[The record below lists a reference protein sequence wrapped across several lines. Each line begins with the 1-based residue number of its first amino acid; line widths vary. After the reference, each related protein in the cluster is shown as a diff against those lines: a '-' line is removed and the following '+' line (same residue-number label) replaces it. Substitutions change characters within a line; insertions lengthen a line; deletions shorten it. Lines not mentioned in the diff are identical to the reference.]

1 MGHTFILHFTNALHV
16 LGSSIAENLIAH
28 PASLMNNF
36 WFSLGTF
43 LLFVMVLSFIFRK
56 RSLKNLV
63 LRHLKYSAI
72 AVLFSG
78 VILYIIGFNEHGC
91 EWNWVALFLRASL
104 SSVEMFVSHS
114 DLLEVGESWHRSA
127 WYMTFFSITHFL
139 AVLISGIF
147 IVKAFELKIKSRCR
161 LREWRKESAQTL
173 YVFYGKSR
181 ASLHLAKKVS
191 ESIKKNKESININN
205 EQNKKVSERIVFIYD
220 EKSEQST
227 SALSG
232 LRYSFSHLM
241 GHRLVDNSFEELV
254 VEDWGGIIL
263 SSSTQSLCSVLKK
276 IPRKETKYIFL
287 SDNEKE
293 NIDSYKNMLNVG
305 LLDDVTATCY
315 CHAARTAE
323 NKALIK
329 IRHKNEGKDSV
340 KMEPNLYLIDSSYL
354 SICELKQT
362 PLAHP
367 VNFVNIQKGGIVA
380 DPFNAL
386 VIGFG
391 ETGKEAMSFLYEFS
405 AFLGA
410 DDLRSPYKLIAID
423 SNMDQIKGGYYAQR
437 PALKSNG
444 NLELLKVCVNS
455 ETYWDIVTKIISR
468 GLNYVIIS
476 LGNDE
481 LNIKTALELYEY
493 VMRYA
498 TNVGGKFSYNNGKF
512 VIYVK
517 VLDNRYEYLRD
528 EVYDANVIRFYGK
541 EELIFT
547 KDNVF
552 NEKHE
557 EEAEIFEKA
566 YIQAKSKNEKNKTKT
581 GIEILRKTERS
592 VSQNLSNS
600 YHGATKINL
609 LTAGIPEE
617 SHEVFL
623 KRLSSMKRVPEDI
636 KDFEGTYWYEE
647 NKVRQDDETL
657 LMTNIAKCEHLR
669 WNAAI
674 EMLGYEK
681 NEDDCF
687 SCCEF
692 VMKHNCLTTWDGLH
706 QIWLKSLLENKTDKE
721 YKRYDYDTV
730 EKSIQLYLKEKG
742 DN

>member
-1 MGHTFILHFTNALHV
+1 MNMEHTFLLYPTDTLHV
-16 LGSSIAENLIAH
+16 LGSTMAEYQVAH
-28 PASLMNNF
+28 TASLMNDF
-36 WFSLGTF
+36 WFSLSAF
-43 LLFVMVLSFIFRK
+43 LLFVMVLFLIFRK
-56 RSLKNLV
+56 KTLKNLV
-63 LRHLKYSAI
+63 FRNLKLSAI
-72 AVLFSG
+72 VVWALG
-78 VILYIIGFNEHGC
+78 VILYVIGFNEHGC
-91 EWNWVALFLRASL
+91 ERNCLALLLRASL

-114 DLLEVGESWHRSA
+114 DLLEVGKSWHHNA
-127 WYMTFFSITHFL
+127 WYMTFFSITHFI
-139 AVLISGIF
+139 AVLISAIF
-147 IVKAFELKIKSRCR
+147 IVKAFGLKIKSWFRKFW
-161 LREWRKESAQTL
+161 WRFKSTGTL
-173 YVFYGKSR
+173 YVFYGQSS
-181 ASLHLAKKVS
+181 ASLFLVKQVS
-191 ESIKKNKESININN
+191 DNIKKKN
-205 EQNKKVSERIVFIYD
+205 EKGRIVYVYD
-220 EKSEQST
+220 VKSEHST
-227 SALSG
+227 STLSG

-241 GHRLVDNSFEELV
+241 GHRLVDNSLEELV

-263 SSSTQSLCSVLKK
+263 PFSTQTLCSVLKK
-276 IPRKETKYIFL
+276 IPREKAKYIFL

-293 NIDSYKNMLNVG
+293 NIDRYKMILNEG
-305 LLDDVTATCY
+305 LLDDPTAISY

-329 IRHKNEGKDSV
+329 IRPNNEGKDNV
-340 KMEPNLYLIDSSYL
+340 KKRPNLYLIDSSYL
-354 SICELKQT
+354 SIRELKRNSF
-362 PLAHP
+362 AHP
-367 VNFVNIQKGGIVA
+367 VNCVNIQKGGIVA
-380 DPFNAL
+380 DSFNAL

-437 PALKSNG
+437 PALKSNE
-444 NLELLKVCVNS
+444 NLELHKACVNS
-455 ETYWDIVTKIISR
+455 ETYWDIVTKTVFR
-468 GLNYVIIS
+468 GLNYVIVS

-498 TNVGGKFSYNNGKF
+498 TNVGGKFSYNQGKF

-517 VLDNRYEYLRD
+517 VSDNRYEYLRD
-528 EVYDANVIRFYGK
+528 ELYDANVIRFYGK
-541 EELIFT
+541 EESIFT
-547 KDNVF
+547 KENVF

-557 EEAEIFEKA
+557 EDAKVFEKA
-566 YIQAKSKNEKNKTKT
+566 YIEAKSKNEKNKSKT

-600 YHGATKINL
+600 YHRATKIKL

-617 SHEVFL
+617 SHEAFL
-623 KRLSSMKRVPEDI
+623 RRLSSLKRVPEDI

-657 LMTNIAKCEHLR
+657 LMTNVAKCEHLR

-692 VMKHNCLTTWDGLH
+692 VMRHNCLTTWDGLH
-706 QIWLKSLLENKTDKE
+706 QIWSKSVENKTVEE
-721 YKRYDYDTV
+721 YKRYDFMTV
-730 EKSIQLYLKEKG
+730 EEAIQLYLEKKG
-742 DN
+742 DNN

>member
-1 MGHTFILHFTNALHV
+1 MEHTFILHPTDILHV
-16 LGSSIAENLIAH
+16 LGCTMVENPVAH
-28 PASLMNNF
+28 TAISMNNGEV
-36 WFSLGTF
+36 SLLAFIVFVIVLF
-43 LLFVMVLSFIFRK
+43 LIFIIK
-56 RSLKNLV
+56 SLKNLV
-63 LRHLKYSAI
+63 FRHLKYSAI
-72 AVLFSG
+72 AVWFSG

-91 EWNWVALFLRASL
+91 EWNWLALILRASL

-114 DLLEVGESWHRSA
+114 DLLEVEKSWHHSA
-127 WYMTFFSITHFL
+127 LYMTFFSIIHFL
-139 AVLISGIF
+139 AVLISAIF
-147 IVKAFELKIKSRCR
+147 IVKTFGLKIKTWFRKFW
-161 LREWRKESAQTL
+161 WRFNSTGTL
-173 YVFYGKSR
+173 YVFSGKSS
-181 ASLHLAKKVS
+181 ASLFLIKQVS
-191 ESIKKNKESININN
+191 DNIKKKN
-205 EQNKKVSERIVFIYD
+205 EKGRIVYIYD
-220 EKSEQST
+220 AKSEHST
-227 SALSG
+227 SSLSG

-263 SSSTQSLCSVLKK
+263 SSSTQTLCSVLKK

-293 NIDSYKNMLNVG
+293 NIDSYKDMLNVG
-305 LLDDVTATCY
+305 LLDDVTVTCY

-329 IRHKNEGKDSV
+329 IRPKNEGKDSV
-340 KMEPNLYLIDSSYL
+340 KMGPNLYLIDSSYL
-354 SICELKQT
+354 SIRELKQI

-380 DPFNAL
+380 DPFNSL

-405 AFLGA
+405 AFLGT

-437 PALKSNG
+437 PALESNG
-444 NLELLKVCVNS
+444 NLELHKAYVNS
-455 ETYWDIVTKIISR
+455 GTYWDIVTKIISR

-498 TNVGGKFSYNNGKF
+498 INVDGKFSYNHGKF

-557 EEAEIFEKA
+557 EKAQIFEKA
-566 YIQAKSKNEKNKTKT
+566 YIEAKSQNDKNKTKT
-581 GIEILRKTERS
+581 EIEILRKTERS

-600 YHGATKINL
+600 YHGATKIKL

-617 SHEVFL
+617 SHEAFL